1 MLRPLAI
8 ATQSPTKATKKAVGL
23 KSTLTSILPEQKPE
37 SVTRRVMRAAET
49 EKLPKLGYVQS
60 PGSDIVSRL
69 KKGDEQLKRAQEV
82 ESAKRGAA
90 VAPSIQER
98 LTRKAEMVT
107 QESTQI
113 RLGEVARWAEKN
125 PLKFDSI
132 FGEVSVVMAPEIA
145 ERYRS
150 GDPGTKLEIMK
161 MYHDQAV
168 EEAKKS
174 GRKVNPRWKNSEAAK
189 AYELGK
195 ILADTEA
202 GQMAAQQGE
211 LPRNF
216 DQRFDYQPYRPGPQD
231 PVSQTLRDVGNVGDA
246 ILDQIDQNKQ
256 NYSAFLWLRENRPDL
271 FEGTSN
277 VLRGAARRTEDVL
290 PVNPLLNFPA
300 QFYESAADLIEPGAS
315 LGKTA
320 LGAVGVGGALY
331 PYAKGI
337 GTASTLL
344 KAGSKYGPALE
355 AGLNAATREGIIGWS
370 MLERNVRA
378 RDLANILEGTGA
390 FASKAEKADF
400 IRQIQK
406 DAKEWASKNSKDS
419 NEFLEQ
425 QDEFYKNLI
434 RPSLDQASV
443 PPVVGV
449 PPGATRG
456 AVDALGETPF
466 QPAVRMGAQQV
477 DEYPS
482 MFDTQ
487 LPSATDTRRMGA
499 LAGEIVTP
507 EGDRYQQLIPDVVTK
522 DGDLIP
528 SVPSDQDFVAYVTGE
543 NVYKNL
549 IADGVDET
557 TARAQADK
565 AVEFSKTGTY
575 IPAFVEGGVNIGP
588 DGRTV
593 LDTQEEF
600 YAYYMSHNAW
610 KALVQLGVPQEVA
623 GNVAVTLAP
632 IFKRFATSKVP
643 LESIK
648 VRDLVKQLK
657 GKLPEQFL
665 PQMEDII
672 KQGIE
677 SIKEELPNVKKVA
690 DDAGES
696 LEDDEKLLLSVAKQ
710 IEKLSRDN
718 PLLPK
723 GVPLS
728 KLPDEVIV
736 AAIRDATIREVN
748 TWRNARIRKGIE
760 YISFYRDDVLKAN
773 AILQQFA
780 ESRYGRK
787 LTDNE
792 IDFYHL
798 VSGFASPSN
807 APYNDSDLGMRI
819 FDRWMQSGQKD
830 YSVLGSNYKTIWE
843 KKHKGAGRWERS
855 DTKFAKLNENGDLI
869 PAKISPA
876 YYSSGMSRVIR
887 LIDNLGF
894 DAAMDFMR
902 TKHSFEEIV
911 DAYKLTDSE
920 AKAIKAHEY
929 LSLEDGGYGVFGIGD
944 APKLG
949 SYVLNR
955 WQNFETVTKDMWV
968 ARTMARLTGQ
978 PLVVDNKVIKEPWGL
993 TKSGVR
999 LRGLLDQAW
1008 AEAGQALGMEPAMV
1022 QEAMWD
1028 IEQVI
1033 YNAFGNPRTASYVS
1047 EGLQRGIDVVTGVTK
1062 VPSNKEA
1069 LLKGISE
1076 APAARAFIEARPG
1089 VAGWEGGRPPAAQ
1102 KAGPE
1107 FQEKLVQTLYDNLFG
1122 ANKGF
1127 NSFLDK
1133 LVTAGPDGVRT
1144 RLKPRIAYGYFE
1156 GKWSPTIE
1164 IPFRNAEDGRVAS
1177 SVLGKLFGNQDA
1189 VPISALSPYKKG
1201 KPALIIKAGTID
1213 PQAMKNAMPSTVKGE
1228 LTERERIGDILESAY
1243 KEVDGE
1249 KKTVSLGATY
1259 TSEGDLILINIEG
1272 ADNFDDIALRIA
1284 GGDSDKVR
1292 SFMSEVGEYFD
1303 KRPRLKYNPETGKGI
1318 STGTFDEVLKDFEAK
1333 GGLTTPKGKP
1343 GSKKKFYEQVVEP
1356 IRKSYTEVQTKF
1368 GLDPTKIDER
1378 ILKEADKITKYLR
1391 LEQNIEGV
1399 VRAFYELKSKTVTL
1413 LKGKADVDSLI
1424 HEVGHHLKEV
1434 LLSEKENGPIILR
1447 LYGDTNDIDGHER
1460 FANHLVAYF
1469 REGRMPNKGLAGAF
1483 ASVKRWLQRTAKTYA
1498 WDEIDPEFK
1507 TILDEI
1513 YNSETQA
1520 TKRLLEDL
1528 DSLGKTA
1535 NDTTTTTKA
1544 AGSVAGGVRGDA
1556 GVLPAEIRGG
1566 AQAAETA
1573 READGSLKGLP
1584 RKVGGF
1590 SYAHHAPAEEVA
1602 RRYMEKTGREYVR
1615 PNTFQKVDEDR
1626 ARRIAQAY
1634 EDMKHDPTNPVVKAS
1649 YDALAK
1655 ETMDQYDEI
1664 TKEGITF
1671 EFMDPSKGDPYG
1683 NNPNNVFDD
1692 VKNNKHMWVYPTD
1705 AGYGNDLTAE
1715 QLRNNPLLADSG
1727 IKWNGKPATVN
1738 DIFRAVHDYFGHIK
1752 EGVGFRANG
1761 EENAWRAHSAMYSE
1775 NARMAMTSELRGQ
1788 NSWVNFGPKSDANQL
1803 ANQVE
1808 TMYADQKA
1816 GILPKWVMEEGR
1828 MDDAIPTK
1836 MGTEGRTGTIKE
1848 VPPGA
1853 LTQTEKEPDLVATAN
1868 RITEE
1873 VRKSVGLDGATKA
1886 TPEQIADWTEEARKI
1901 NTSKLMNDMMSGT
1914 GNLRPLSK
1922 AEELAVGARLSRAL
1936 ERYSAA
1942 LDEFR
1947 ATDTPS
1953 IELLDRIDS
1962 ARGEIDEIS
1971 KFSLA
1976 VGTEWG
1982 KAGIA
1987 RQALIRAD
1995 YTTAGVITRFRKQEK
2010 LLSKDSSMAVQA
2022 TKQEMAD
2029 AEEFA
2034 RISREKDDKIAAL
2047 EKKIEDLKAQG
2058 AKEAPKRRL
2067 ELRRQKLESERD
2079 DILKQMMAI
2088 RKKGGVKQSSERGAA
2103 GINVNPKDNF
2113 EMWDLIGKLAKN
2125 HIQRGALDIEDVYV
2139 YVSEVVKQAGYNIT
2153 KQGMIDALDAQMLKN
2168 RRVGAKRATKAE
2180 LRARQRLYREVERG
2194 ATRNVAE
2201 REREIAAREVTR
2213 KAREEAIQ
2221 IKKDEIAAKR
2231 EAIRAEQDAQKA
2243 TSKAEADAYRAAA
2256 KKAREEAR
2264 ALAKQLREAER
2275 KAKLDARQ
2283 ARRAELTEALGPIAR
2298 DERKI
2303 ANLKGRIEDYNRMI
2317 ESGEFFASR
2326 ALKEGDE
2333 GYELTHLQTQ
2343 LEQLRYEAKVAKQ
2356 NVDTIIDDL
2365 GQPAWKK
2372 VFKEV
2377 IELPRYMQL
2386 GLDAGALTRQ
2396 GFDIALVSPTAWTK
2410 AAKRGFGA
2418 AIANP
2423 AKVARLEEEFMR
2435 DPEVLKAIA
2444 NGLAIDGP
2452 SAMPEGFISK
2462 AAQKV
2467 PGYGRGER
2475 FHKTFQNFARYETYR
2490 NLTRGQNMNQYQLKE
2505 TAKLINAMTGRG
2517 GWKIAE
2523 GKLASIFTAPKMYAG
2538 QLEVMGKTATAIVD
2552 RRFRTNPAYRKLI
2565 VRRWLGRMGGIVA
2578 LKALADATDWEF
2590 SINPDDSDF
2599 LKLRNGNTVIDVT
2612 GGYSSWYKLLFS
2624 TLNDLFESGMSE
2636 GFTDKLVR
2644 SLGYKVSPTVR
2655 TPLSFITGKDA
2666 IGKPFFTNPDTGE
2679 REMNVQDL
2687 AKTFAP
2693 LIGMQIYEMAG
2704 GDEGYAD
2711 MDGGAKV
2718 ALGGL
2723 GFIGTGVSN
2732 YEPRDPSRK
2741 PEDTKWG
2748 QFLESAGIQP
2758 R

>member
-1 MLRPLAI
+1 
-8 ATQSPTKATKKAVGL
+8 
-23 KSTLTSILPEQKPE
+23 
-37 SVTRRVMRAAET
+37 
-49 EKLPKLGYVQS
+49 
-60 PGSDIVSRL
+60 
-69 KKGDEQLKRAQEV
+69 
-82 ESAKRGAA
+82 
-90 VAPSIQER
+90 
-98 LTRKAEMVT
+98 
-107 QESTQI
+107 
-113 RLGEVARWAEKN
+113 
-125 PLKFDSI
+125 
-132 FGEVSVVMAPEIA
+132 
-145 ERYRS
+145 
-150 GDPGTKLEIMK
+150 
-161 MYHDQAV
+161 
-168 EEAKKS
+168 
-174 GRKVNPRWKNSEAAK
+174 
-189 AYELGK
+189 
-195 ILADTEA
+195 
-202 GQMAAQQGE
+202 
-211 LPRNF
+211 
-216 DQRFDYQPYRPGPQD
+216 
-231 PVSQTLRDVGNVGDA
+231 
-246 ILDQIDQNKQ
+246 
-256 NYSAFLWLRENRPDL
+256 
-271 FEGTSN
+271 
-277 VLRGAARRTEDVL
+277 
-290 PVNPLLNFPA
+290 
-300 QFYESAADLIEPGAS
+300 
-315 LGKTA
+315 
-320 LGAVGVGGALY
+320 
-331 PYAKGI
+331 
-337 GTASTLL
+337 
-344 KAGSKYGPALE
+344 
-355 AGLNAATREGIIGWS
+355 
-370 MLERNVRA
+370 
-378 RDLANILEGTGA
+378 
-390 FASKAEKADF
+390 
-400 IRQIQK
+400 
-406 DAKEWASKNSKDS
+406 
-419 NEFLEQ
+419 
-425 QDEFYKNLI
+425 
-434 RPSLDQASV
+434 
-443 PPVVGV
+443 
-449 PPGATRG
+449 
-456 AVDALGETPF
+456 
-466 QPAVRMGAQQV
+466 
-477 DEYPS
+477 
-482 MFDTQ
+482 
-487 LPSATDTRRMGA
+487 
-499 LAGEIVTP
+499 
-507 EGDRYQQLIPDVVTK
+507 
-522 DGDLIP
+522 
-528 SVPSDQDFVAYVTGE
+528 
-543 NVYKNL
+543 
-549 IADGVDET
+549 
-557 TARAQADK
+557 
-565 AVEFSKTGTY
+565 
-575 IPAFVEGGVNIGP
+575 
-588 DGRTV
+588 
-593 LDTQEEF
+593 
-600 YAYYMSHNAW
+600 
-610 KALVQLGVPQEVA
+610 
-623 GNVAVTLAP
+623 
-632 IFKRFATSKVP
+632 
-643 LESIK
+643 
-648 VRDLVKQLK
+648 
-657 GKLPEQFL
+657 
-665 PQMEDII
+665 
-672 KQGIE
+672 
-677 SIKEELPNVKKVA
+677 
-690 DDAGES
+690 
-696 LEDDEKLLLSVAKQ
+696 
-710 IEKLSRDN
+710 
-718 PLLPK
+718 
-723 GVPLS
+723 
-728 KLPDEVIV
+728 
-736 AAIRDATIREVN
+736 
-748 TWRNARIRKGIE
+748 
-760 YISFYRDDVLKAN
+760 
-773 AILQQFA
+773 
-780 ESRYGRK
+780 
-787 LTDNE
+787 
-792 IDFYHL
+792 
-798 VSGFASPSN
+798 
-807 APYNDSDLGMRI
+807 
-819 FDRWMQSGQKD
+819 
-830 YSVLGSNYKTIWE
+830 
-843 KKHKGAGRWERS
+843 
-855 DTKFAKLNENGDLI
+855 
-869 PAKISPA
+869 
-876 YYSSGMSRVIR
+876 
-887 LIDNLGF
+887 
-894 DAAMDFMR
+894 
-902 TKHSFEEIV
+902 
-911 DAYKLTDSE
+911 
-920 AKAIKAHEY
+920 
-929 LSLEDGGYGVFGIGD
+929 
-944 APKLG
+944 
-949 SYVLNR
+949 
-955 WQNFETVTKDMWV
+955 
-968 ARTMARLTGQ
+968 
-978 PLVVDNKVIKEPWGL
+978 
-993 TKSGVR
+993 
-999 LRGLLDQAW
+999 
-1008 AEAGQALGMEPAMV
+1008 
-1022 QEAMWD
+1022 
-1028 IEQVI
+1028 
-1033 YNAFGNPRTASYVS
+1033 
-1047 EGLQRGIDVVTGVTK
+1047 
-1062 VPSNKEA
+1062 
-1069 LLKGISE
+1069 
-1076 APAARAFIEARPG
+1076 
-1089 VAGWEGGRPPAAQ
+1089 
-1102 KAGPE
+1102 
-1107 FQEKLVQTLYDNLFG
+1107 
-1122 ANKGF
+1122 
-1127 NSFLDK
+1127 
-1133 LVTAGPDGVRT
+1133 
-1144 RLKPRIAYGYFE
+1144 
-1156 GKWSPTIE
+1156 
-1164 IPFRNAEDGRVAS
+1164 
-1177 SVLGKLFGNQDA
+1177 
-1189 VPISALSPYKKG
+1189 
-1201 KPALIIKAGTID
+1201 
-1213 PQAMKNAMPSTVKGE
+1213 
-1228 LTERERIGDILESAY
+1228 
-1243 KEVDGE
+1243 
-1249 KKTVSLGATY
+1249 
-1259 TSEGDLILINIEG
+1259 
-1272 ADNFDDIALRIA
+1272 
-1284 GGDSDKVR
+1284 
-1292 SFMSEVGEYFD
+1292 
-1303 KRPRLKYNPETGKGI
+1303 
-1318 STGTFDEVLKDFEAK
+1318 
-1333 GGLTTPKGKP
+1333 
-1343 GSKKKFYEQVVEP
+1343 
-1356 IRKSYTEVQTKF
+1356 
-1368 GLDPTKIDER
+1368 
-1378 ILKEADKITKYLR
+1378 
-1391 LEQNIEGV
+1391 
-1399 VRAFYELKSKTVTL
+1399 
-1413 LKGKADVDSLI
+1413 
-1424 HEVGHHLKEV
+1424 
-1434 LLSEKENGPIILR
+1434 
-1447 LYGDTNDIDGHER
+1447 
-1460 FANHLVAYF
+1460 
-1469 REGRMPNKGLAGAF
+1469 
-1483 ASVKRWLQRTAKTYA
+1483 
-1498 WDEIDPEFK
+1498 
-1507 TILDEI
+1507 
-1513 YNSETQA
+1513 
-1520 TKRLLEDL
+1520 
-1528 DSLGKTA
+1528 
-1535 NDTTTTTKA
+1535 
-1544 AGSVAGGVRGDA
+1544 
-1556 GVLPAEIRGG
+1556 
-1566 AQAAETA
+1566 
-1573 READGSLKGLP
+1573 
-1584 RKVGGF
+1584 
-1590 SYAHHAPAEEVA
+1590 
-1602 RRYMEKTGREYVR
+1602 
-1615 PNTFQKVDEDR
+1615 
-1626 ARRIAQAY
+1626 
-1634 EDMKHDPTNPVVKAS
+1634 
-1649 YDALAK
+1649 
-1655 ETMDQYDEI
+1655 
-1664 TKEGITF
+1664 
-1671 EFMDPSKGDPYG
+1671 
-1683 NNPNNVFDD
+1683 
-1692 VKNNKHMWVYPTD
+1692 
-1705 AGYGNDLTAE
+1705 
-1715 QLRNNPLLADSG
+1715 
-1727 IKWNGKPATVN
+1727 
-1738 DIFRAVHDYFGHIK
+1738 
-1752 EGVGFRANG
+1752 
-1761 EENAWRAHSAMYSE
+1761 
-1775 NARMAMTSELRGQ
+1775 
-1788 NSWVNFGPKSDANQL
+1788 
-1803 ANQVE
+1803 
-1808 TMYADQKA
+1808 
-1816 GILPKWVMEEGR
+1816 
-1828 MDDAIPTK
+1828 

>member
-49 EKLPKLGYVQS
+49 EKLPKLGYVPA
-60 PGSDIVSRL
+60 PGGDIVSRL

-82 ESAKRGAA
+82 ESAKRGTA

-113 RLGEVARWAEKN
+113 RLGESARWAEKN
-125 PLKFDSI
+125 PLIFDSI
-132 FGEVSVVMAPEIA
+132 FGTVTVTMNPEIA

-174 GRKVNPRWKNSEAAK
+174 GRKISPRWKNSEAAK
-189 AYELGK
+189 TYELGK
-195 ILADTEA
+195 ILTDTEA
-202 GQMAAQQGE
+202 GRMAAQQGE
-211 LPRNF
+211 LPRGF
-216 DQRFDYQPYRPGPQD
+216 DQRFDYQPYKPGPQD
-231 PVSQTLRDVGNVGDA
+231 PVSQSLRDIGNVGGA
-246 ILDQIDQNKQ
+246 ILDELDKNKQ
-256 NYSAFLWLRENRPDL
+256 YYSGLLWLRENRPDL

-277 VLRGAARRTEDVL
+277 VLRGAAERTYEAL
-290 PVNPLLNFPA
+290 PVNPMLNFPG
-300 QFYESAADLIEPGAS
+300 QFYESAADVLEPGAS
-315 LGKTA
+315 LGKTTM
-320 LGAVGVGGALY
+320 GAVGVGGALF

-337 GTASTLL
+337 GAASTML
-344 KAGSKYGPALE
+344 KAGSKFGPALE
-355 AGLNAATREGIIGWS
+355 AGLNAAAREGIIGWS

-400 IRQIQK
+400 IKQIQK
-406 DAKEWASKNSKDS
+406 DAKEWASKNSKDA
-419 NEFLEQ
+419 NEMLAQEE
-425 QDEFYKNLI
+425 EFYKDLI
-434 RPSLDQASV
+434 RQSLDESSV

-449 PPGATRG
+449 PPGATR
-456 AVDALGETPF
+456 AADALSETPF
-466 QPAVRMGAQQV
+466 QPAVGTI
-477 DEYPS
+477 P
-482 MFDTQ
+482 
-487 LPSATDTRRMGA
+487 RRMGA
-499 LAGEIVTP
+499 LVGELAIP
-507 EGDRYQQLIPDVVTK
+507 EGERYQQLIPDVVTK

-528 SVPSDQDFVAYVTGE
+528 SVPDDEDFVAYVTGE

-549 IADGVDET
+549 IADGVDEK

-565 AVEFSKTGTY
+565 VVEFKKTGTY

-657 GKLPEQFL
+657 GILPEQFL

-672 KQGIE
+672 KKGIE

-696 LEDDEKLLLSVAKQ
+696 LEEDEKLLLSVAKQ

-748 TWRNARIRKGIE
+748 TWRNARIGKANL
-760 YISFYRDDVLKAN
+760 YISFYRDDVQKAN

-819 FDRWMQSGQKD
+819 FDRWMMSGQKD
-830 YSVLGSNYKTIWE
+830 YSVLGSNYKTIWD
-843 KKHKGAGRWERS
+843 KKYNKSTGKWERA

-902 TKHSFEEIV
+902 TKHSFQEIV

-978 PLVVDNKVIKEPWGL
+978 PLVVNNKVIKEPWGL

-1008 AEAGQALGMEPAMV
+1008 AEAGQALGMESAMV

-1062 VPSNKEA
+1062 VSSNKEA

-1089 VAGWEGGRPPAAQ
+1089 AAGWEGGKPPAAQ
-1102 KAGPE
+1102 KAGPA

-1213 PQAMKNAMPSTVKGE
+1213 PQAMKNAMPSTVKGK
-1228 LTERERIGDILESAY
+1228 LTERERIADILNSAY
-1243 KEVDGE
+1243 KEVNGE
-1249 KKTVSLGATY
+1249 KKAVSLGATY

-1303 KRPRLKYNPETGKGI
+1303 KRPRLKYNPETGKGF

-1356 IRKSYTEVQTKF
+1356 IRKSYTDVQKQF

-1413 LKGKADVDSLI
+1413 LKGKANVDSLI

-1447 LYGDTNDIDGHER
+1447 LYGDTNDIEGHER

-1544 AGSVAGGVRGDA
+1544 TGAVSGGVRGDA
-1556 GVLPAEIRGG
+1556 GVLPADIRTG

-1590 SYAHHAPAEEVA
+1590 TYAHHAPAEEVA
-1602 RRYMEKTGREYVR
+1602 KRYMERTGREYVR

-1655 ETMDQYDEI
+1655 ETMDQYDELV
-1664 TKEGITF
+1664 KEGITF

-1775 NARMAMTSELRGQ
+1775 TARMAMTSELRGQ
-1788 NSWVNFGPKSDANQL
+1788 NSWVNFGPKSDVNQL

-1914 GNLRPLSK
+1914 GKLRPLSK

-1936 ERYSAA
+1936 ERYSSA
-1942 LDEFR
+1942 LDELR

-1953 IELLDRIDS
+1953 SELLDRIDS
-1962 ARGEIDEIS
+1962 ARSEIDEIS

-1982 KAGIA
+1982 KSGVA

-1995 YTTAGVITRFRKQEK
+1995 YTTAGVITRIRKKEK
-2010 LLSKDSSMAVQA
+2010 LLSKDSSMAIQA

-2058 AKEAPKRRL
+2058 AKEAPKRRQ

-2153 KQGMIDALDAQMLKN
+2153 KQGMIDALDAQMLRG
-2168 RRVGAKRATKAE
+2168 RRKDARRATKAE

-2201 REREIAAREVTR
+2201 REREIAAKEAAR

-2231 EAIRAEQDAQKA
+2231 EAIRAEREAQKA
-2243 TSKAEADAYRAAA
+2243 TNKAEADAYRAAA
-2256 KKAREEAR
+2256 KQAREEAR

-2283 ARRAELTEALGPIAR
+2283 ARRAELNEALGPIAR

-2372 VFKEV
+2372 VLKEV

-2418 AIANP
+2418 AISNP

-2452 SAMPEGFISK
+2452 SDMPEGFISK
-2462 AAQKV
+2462 AAQKI

-2505 TAKLINAMTGRG
+2505 TANLINAMTGRG
-2517 GWKIAE
+2517 KWKGAQ
-2523 GKLASIFTAPKMYAG
+2523 GPLASIFTAPKMYAG
-2538 QLEVMGKTATAIVD
+2538 QLEVMGKTAKALVD
-2552 RRFRTNPAYRKLI
+2552 PRFYNNPAYRKLI
-2565 VRRWLGRMGGIVA
+2565 VRRWLGRMAGIVA
-2578 LKALADATDWEF
+2578 LKAFATATDWEF

-2624 TLNDLFESGMSE
+2624 TLNDIAESGMSE
-2636 GFTDKLVR
+2636 SFTDKLVR

-2666 IGKPFFTNPDTGE
+2666 IGKPFFRNPDTNE
-2679 REMNVQDL
+2679 REVNVQDL

-2711 MDGGAKV
+2711 MDNPAKV

-2723 GFIGTGVSN
+2723 SFIGTGVSN
-2732 YEPRDPSRK
+2732 YEAKEPSRK
-2741 PEDTKWG
+2741 PEDTTWG
-2748 QFLESAGIQP
+2748 QFLDSIGVQP